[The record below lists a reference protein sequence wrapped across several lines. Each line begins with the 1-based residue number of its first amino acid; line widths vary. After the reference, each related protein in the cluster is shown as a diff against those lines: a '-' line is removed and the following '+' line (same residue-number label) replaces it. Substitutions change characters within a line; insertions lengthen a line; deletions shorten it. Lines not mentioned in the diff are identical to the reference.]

1 MFYSNVYSIY
11 RSSDAIGEQL
21 MNTLIISCCTLGIVF
36 SIVSSITDI
45 SKFKKEFK
53 LIFTAILITVLLKQV
68 LSLDISY
75 FKDISLE
82 ENPYSLEDYSNIQ
95 DYTYK
100 SIQTEVET
108 SITELLQQ
116 NDILC
121 KNISVSINITD
132 DSCISI
138 NRVTISTNDFE
149 KSKQVI
155 QQNFGNIP
163 ILEW

>member
-1 MFYSNVYSIY
+1 MFYSNVYSIH
-11 RSSDAIGEQL
+11 RSSNAIGEQL

-68 LSLDISY
+68 LSLNISY

-100 SIQTEVET
+100 PK
-108 SITELLQQ
+108 LKLQ
-116 NDILC
+116 
-121 KNISVSINITD
+121 
-132 DSCISI
+132 
-138 NRVTISTNDFE
+138 
-149 KSKQVI
+149 
-155 QQNFGNIP
+155 
-163 ILEW
+163 